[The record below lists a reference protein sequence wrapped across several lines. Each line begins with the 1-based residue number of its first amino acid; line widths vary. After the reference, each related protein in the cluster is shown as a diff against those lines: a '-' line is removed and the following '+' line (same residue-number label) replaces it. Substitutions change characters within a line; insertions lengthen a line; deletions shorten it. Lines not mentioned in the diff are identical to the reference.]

1 MAATAGGR
9 VHPRIRAGGGARKIR
24 VPHQRDEVDCGR
36 GRSEQSERSSSCG
49 WRPDGPEPWP
59 GDKKRGWLS
68 VSRLFS
74 QPLNSGDSFSYDDRR
89 ATPLPITPSISN
101 SSFAKLLLLFGIAR
115 LLGKNGRFTGVGKM
129 FLNAMGCRFRAI
141 DHSTL

>member
-9 VHPRIRAGGGARKIR
+9 VHPRTRAGGGARKIR

-74 QPLNSGDSFSYDDRR
+74 QPPILRR
-89 ATPLPITPSISN
+89 K
-101 SSFAKLLLLFGIAR
+101 KLFVFQFPAFVFTYQEIE
-115 LLGKNGRFTGVGKM
+115 KTGVYVCQEM
-129 FLNAMGCRFRAI
+129 IYRQQRVEQF
-141 DHSTL
+141 H